1 GDEPVRPPTREDIER
16 AAEAD
21 QRARYHR
28 RSHATASAVRLVLCD
43 DDVTRA
49 DALASELREHGLDV
63 MLLSPEH
70 SQVRWPRLRRF
81 APHGLLVD
89 ERSLSKGGRQI
100 VSAFRRD
107 PFLKYVPL
115 VVVPFQRIY
124 RETEARANLAPVFPL
139 LSPLGRE
146 ELGLLE
152 QLAK

>member
-1 GDEPVRPPTREDIER
+1 RLSDSELIAQELDARQRLSSGGDEPVRPPTREDIER

-70 SQVRWPRLRRF
+70 SQVRWPR
-81 APHGLLVD
+81 
-89 ERSLSKGGRQI
+89 
-100 VSAFRRD
+100 
-107 PFLKYVPL
+107 
-115 VVVPFQRIY
+115 
-124 RETEARANLAPVFPL
+124 
-139 LSPLGRE
+139 
-146 ELGLLE
+146 
-152 QLAK
+152 